1 MKGYIFLV
9 VNLAVSL
16 TLSLNLNG
24 PDGPE
29 IVEIGEDKD
38 ITDVNKDSLHD
49 DILEPPQRSA
59 TNEADRLWRPPVPY
73 VLEKDLEMNAKGVIL
88 RAFDQFRLKSCIDFR
103 PRGSDEYYLSV
114 QKLGGCFSYIGRIFT
129 GGQDLSIGKYC
140 DAISTVEHEF
150 LHALGFYHEQSRYDR
165 DDHVTI
171 ALENVQKGKEYNF
184 RKVSKE
190 SSTAGGVP
198 YDYSSVMHYSKNA
211 FSNGNGSTVIT
222 KDPKFQDVIGQRL
235 EVSPSDIR
243 ELNLRYKCNSTIAFK
258 MYCGFS
264 KENMC
269 HMTRCSQ
276 SSSDWKMVTRVDGG
290 PSSDH
295 TSLPSGNSGQGQ
307 DAGFFMHASTASGE
321 EGDSAWLETHR
332 MSPSRDCHVQCL
344 QFYYYHSGNE
354 SDKLNIWIREFQ
366 DENDLKGTRR
376 LMGQITGSPTSHWQL
391 QHVSLNAI
399 KHFQVEFE
407 ARKGAGSSSGGF
419 SIDDINLS
427 EIECPHVTLQ
437 INDFERVLN
446 TSKFG
451 HAIYSPRQYSS
462 GGYAYRVALVLYRT
476 YIGLFVQLLS
486 GKYDDKLEWPCPQRQ
501 VTFQMLDQTPN
512 IQLHMSKQKSITTD
526 PNLVSSDGTYRWDNP
541 REIGKTVL
549 DENNEKVFAGPLI
562 GRTYFTSLKEMK
574 SRDFLKGG
582 SAIFVFSFQDLT
594 PLVNGSALPCPKV
607 APAMIVHPPKD
618 LDNGPC
624 SSRILTTALPPP
636 QTTDDNSIFGFSPAM
651 VASPVLTLLLAL
663 MLLIP

>member
-1 MKGYIFLV
+1 
-9 VNLAVSL
+9 
-16 TLSLNLNG
+16 
-24 PDGPE
+24 
-29 IVEIGEDKD
+29 GEDKD
-38 ITDVNKDSLHD
+38 ITDVNKGKVKHLR
-49 DILEPPQRSA
+49 II
-59 TNEADRLWRPPVPY
+59 NV
-73 VLEKDLEMNAKGVIL
+73 VVMNAKGVIL
-88 RAFDQFRLKSCIDFR
+88 RAFEQFRLKSCIDFR
-103 PRGSDEYYLSV
+103 PRDSDEYYLSV
-114 QKLGGCFSYIGRIFT
+114 QKLGGCFSYIGRLFT

-171 ALENVQKGKEYNF
+171 ALENEYNF

-198 YDYSSVMHYSKNA
+198 YDYLSVMHYSKNA

-354 SDKLNIWIREFQ
+354 SDKLNIWIRELY
-366 DENDLKGTRR
+366 DYLVSSALN
-376 LMGQITGSPTSHWQL
+376 GSPTAHWQL

-462 GGYAYRVALVLYRT
+462 RGYAYRVALVLYRT

-526 PNLVSSDGTYRWDNP
+526 PNLVSSDGTYLWDNP

-549 DENNEKVFAGPLI
+549 VENNEKVFAGPLI
-562 GRTYFTSLKEMK
+562 GRSYFTHLREMK

-582 SAIFVFSFQDLT
+582 SAIFVFSFQGKLIKMFSM
-594 PLVNGSALPCPKV
+594 L
-607 APAMIVHPPKD
+607 
-618 LDNGPC
+618 C
-624 SSRILTTALPPP
+624 SLWLKTALLVILQ
-636 QTTDDNSIFGFSPAM
+636 QTCLKLKSLPVWWICKSLIETILIINHLSLFCFKKKKQSFLNVNMGFM
-651 VASPVLTLLLAL
+651 EE
-663 MLLIP
+663 

>member
-1 MKGYIFLV
+1 
-9 VNLAVSL
+9 
-16 TLSLNLNG
+16 
-24 PDGPE
+24 
-29 IVEIGEDKD
+29 
-38 ITDVNKDSLHD
+38 
-49 DILEPPQRSA
+49 
-59 TNEADRLWRPPVPY
+59 PVPY

-88 RAFDQFRLKSCIDFR
+88 RAFEQFRLKSCIDFR
-103 PRGSDEYYLSV
+103 PRDSDEYYLSV
-114 QKLGGCFSYIGRIFT
+114 QKLGGCFSYIGRLFT

-198 YDYSSVMHYSKNA
+198 YDYLSVMHYSKNA

-243 ELNLRYKCNSTIAFK
+243 ELNLRYKCSKFLEFK
-258 MYCGFS
+258 ENITHLQCF
-264 KENMC
+264 ENMC

-276 SSSDWKMVTRVDGG
+276 SSSDWKMSCNVTFLDNNI
-290 PSSDH
+290 
-295 TSLPSGNSGQGQ
+295 LGQ

-354 SDKLNIWIREFQ
+354 SDKLNIWIRELY
-366 DENDLKGTRR
+366 DYLVSSALNA
-376 LMGQITGSPTSHWQL
+376 HWQL

-462 GGYAYRVALVLYRT
+462 RGYAYRVALVLYRT

-526 PNLVSSDGTYRWDNP
+526 PNLV
-541 REIGKTVL
+541 ILV
-549 DENNEKVFAGPLI
+549 ENNEKVFAGPLI
-562 GRTYFTSLKEMK
+562 GRSYFTHLREMK

-582 SAIFVFSFQDLT
+582 SAIFVFSFQGKLIKMFSM
-594 PLVNGSALPCPKV
+594 L
-607 APAMIVHPPKD
+607 
-618 LDNGPC
+618 C
-624 SSRILTTALPPP
+624 SLWLKTALLVILQ
-636 QTTDDNSIFGFSPAM
+636 QTCLKLKSLHN
-651 VASPVLTLLLAL
+651 
-663 MLLIP
+663 

>member
-1 MKGYIFLV
+1 MPYYTMSFFFHILC
-9 VNLAVSL
+9 L
-16 TLSLNLNG
+16 T
-24 PDGPE
+24 
-29 IVEIGEDKD
+29 
-38 ITDVNKDSLHD
+38 
-49 DILEPPQRSA
+49 ILCQ
-59 TNEADRLWRPPVPY
+59 
-73 VLEKDLEMNAKGVIL
+73 MNAKGVIL
-88 RAFDQFRLKSCIDFR
+88 RAFEQFRLKSCIDFR
-103 PRGSDEYYLSV
+103 PRDSDEYYLSV
-114 QKLGGCFSYIGRIFT
+114 QKLGGCFSYIGRLFT

-198 YDYSSVMHYSKNA
+198 YDYLSVMHYSKNA

-243 ELNLRYKCNSTIAFK
+243 ELNLRYKCSKFLE
-258 MYCGFS
+258 F
-264 KENMC
+264 KENITHLQC
-269 HMTRCSQ
+269 FVI

-295 TSLPSGNSGQGQ
+295 TSLPSGQ

-354 SDKLNIWIREFQ
+354 SDKLNIWIREFE

-376 LMGQITGSPTSHWQL
+376 LMGQITGNVRL
-391 QHVSLNAI
+391 YDYLVSS
-399 KHFQVEFE
+399 HFQVEFE

-462 GGYAYRVALVLYRT
+462 RGYAYRVALVLYRT

-526 PNLVSSDGTYRWDNP
+526 PNLVSSDGTYLWDNP

-549 DENNEKVFAGPLI
+549 VENNEKVFAGPLI
-562 GRTYFTSLKEMK
+562 GRSYFTHLREMK

-582 SAIFVFSFQDLT
+582 SAIFVFSFQGKLIKMFSM
-594 PLVNGSALPCPKV
+594 L
-607 APAMIVHPPKD
+607 
-618 LDNGPC
+618 C
-624 SSRILTTALPPP
+624 SLWLKTALLVILQ
-636 QTTDDNSIFGFSPAM
+636 QTCLKLKSLHN
-651 VASPVLTLLLAL
+651 
-663 MLLIP
+663 